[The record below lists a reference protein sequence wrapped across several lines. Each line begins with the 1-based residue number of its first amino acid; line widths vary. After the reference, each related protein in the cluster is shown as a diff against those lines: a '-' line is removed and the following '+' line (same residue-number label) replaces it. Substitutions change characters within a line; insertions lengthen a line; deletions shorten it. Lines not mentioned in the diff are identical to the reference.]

1 MIQFLSADLMGITIY
16 DIIIKITLG
25 YLVIHSSFLFAE
37 NCFEN
42 KEKALLA
49 CKGLIAEKAD

>member
-25 YLVIHSSFLFAE
+25 YLVRG
-37 NCFEN
+37 
-42 KEKALLA
+42 
-49 CKGLIAEKAD
+49 CKNFCVYRK